1 MIVVVGVVVVVVV
14 VEVVVVVCM
23 SWQSAADREITWSC
37 DLLRVGSNDLRS
49 CEFRA
54 STNHTTTCQLTGA
67 HLTQQYELYVDKYR
81 NQPRK
86 KPCQC

>member
-1 MIVVVGVVVVVVV
+1 MIVAVGVVVVVVV

-23 SWQSAADREITWSC
+23 SWQSAADTWSC

-54 STNHTTTCQLTGA
+54 STNHTTTCQLTGT